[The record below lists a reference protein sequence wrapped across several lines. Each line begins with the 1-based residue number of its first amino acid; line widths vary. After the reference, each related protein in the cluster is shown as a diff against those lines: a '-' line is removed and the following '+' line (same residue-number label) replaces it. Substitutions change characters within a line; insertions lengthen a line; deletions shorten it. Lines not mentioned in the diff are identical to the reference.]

1 MIKTMNAKSQ
11 IYQVPD
17 ESANESAEIME
28 ACKVAQ
34 KTFSEV

>member
-17 ESANESAEIME
+17 ESANESAEIIE
-28 ACKVAQ
+28 AFKVAQ
-34 KTFSEV
+34 TTFSEV